1 MKEMA
6 TAWEGAARERES
18 EGKLEASNRVEM
30 TPELSV
36 YILIDGAKV
45 SATSFIVIGNKI
57 GRLLSV
63 YAGP

>member
-1 MKEMA
+1 
-6 TAWEGAARERES
+6 
-18 EGKLEASNRVEM
+18 M
-30 TPELSV
+30 THELSV